1 MPVKSLAELAARALS
16 KEDRERVRPHLLG
29 LPSEVQRGFLAVAN
43 QRFRKFTRLF
53 ILLRNAV
60 MAIPRYMRGIPRAEW
75 HRIYRQ
81 DANTTTAHY
90 HDRLYQNAQYYF
102 TPGHVGHPA
111 AALSAGN
118 IFSTPFRLLGLI
130 LDPPPSNRVEAVL
143 RKEPEHF
150 TRLWSYDREK
160 AINIDSFK
168 RIRFH
173 SP

>member
-16 KEDRERVRPHLLG
+16 KEERKQVRPFFSS
-29 LPSEVQRGFLAVAN
+29 LPNDVQRGFLAAGN
-43 QRFRKFTRLF
+43 QRFRKFTRLV
-53 ILLRNAV
+53 IYLRNAV
-60 MAIPRYMRGIPRAEW
+60 MALPTYMRGIPRAEW
-75 HRIYRQ
+75 HRMFLRS
-81 DANTTTAHY
+81 ANTTTADY
-90 HDRLYQNAQYYF
+90 HNRLYQNAQYRF
-102 TPGHVGHPA
+102 TPRAP
-111 AALSAGN
+111 SIMQGN
-118 IFSTPFRLLGLI
+118 IFSTPFRLMDMA
-130 LDPPPSNRVEAVL
+130 LDPFTGTEVDAIL